1 MHNIFILRYLTTD
14 SSRIFHY
21 EIRRRSFK
29 MFAQKFW
36 FNWHH
41 VVWWPSQFLNKTL
54 KLNWPNRTILKVL
67 NGQFSFM
74 PEKKKRKRRK
84 KEGFFYYNYYYIFII
99 IINAY
104 YLFVWLRVIYE
115 YPVLSEIGRYYLYF
129 KGPILRGKINFR
141 WSVLQDLFKFDLS
154 FFSLRNV

>member
-1 MHNIFILRYLTTD
+1 
-14 SSRIFHY
+14 
-21 EIRRRSFK
+21 
-29 MFAQKFW
+29 
-36 FNWHH
+36 
-41 VVWWPSQFLNKTL
+41 
-54 KLNWPNRTILKVL
+54 
-67 NGQFSFM
+67 M

-84 KEGFFYYNYYYIFII
+84 KEGFLYYNYYYIFII
-99 IINAY
+99 IIIIIYAS
-104 YLFVWLRVIYE
+104 YLFVVWLRVIYE